1 MELIMTAPNSL
12 KHPTPV
18 QQSLDKLNRRA
29 NRLNIQI
36 DKLKTKSKIQIDK
49 IIKELEKEK
58 RQPRKFLPIFD
69 QNKFFQF
76 IQNNLENFN
85 LTLSRVYLETRLFEE
100 VVKNYHSTI
109 NSLSKE
115 EEGSQLKQV

>member
-1 MELIMTAPNSL
+1 MANVILDQS
-12 KHPTPV
+12 TPV

-29 NRLNIQI
+29 NQLNIQI
-36 DKLKTKSKIQIDK
+36 DKLKPQLEILIDK
-49 IIKELEKEK
+49 IIDELEKEK

-76 IQNNLENFN
+76 IQNNLDEFN

-109 NSLSKE
+109 NLLSKE
-115 EEGSQLKQV
+115 RRVHS